1 MTEAYLGPAMPF
13 QPVYR
18 ITPSSAKALMA
29 IEASRVAVDRLPV
42 TPQMIAS
49 LRESARL
56 LTTHYSTQIEGNRLT
71 LPQVEEVIAGGGGFP
86 GRERDEREV
95 QNYYKA
101 ADEIESLAAL
111 KRKLTEKDIQTIH
124 GLAFEGKKRPTPYR
138 DGQNV
143 IRNSAS
149 GAITYLP
156 PEAKEVAGLMGELVT
171 WINDEIESRDLP
183 VPVIAALAHYQF
195 ATIHPY
201 YDGNGRT
208 ARLLTTLILHRCG
221 YGLKGIYSLEEYYAK
236 NLRGYYAAL
245 TVGPSHNYHLGR
257 AEADVSGFV
266 EYFCEGMADAFAK
279 VAARAEAAGL
289 SAPKDK
295 AALLRELRPLQ
306 RQALGLFSKHRIVT
320 SNELA
325 SYLGLSPRQGRDQ
338 CAKWVSEGFLTIA
351 NASKKGRSYRLAERF
366 ETVTDSSR
374 QLN

>member
-1 MTEAYLGPAMPF
+1 MPF
-13 QPVYR
+13 QPQFR
-18 ITPSSAKALMA
+18 ISSATAKALMA

-124 GLAFEGKKRPTPYR
+124 GLAFDGKKRPTPYR

-143 IRNSAS
+143 IRNSGS

-156 PEAKEVAGLMGELVT
+156 PEAKEVAELMGELVM
-171 WINDEIESRDLP
+171 WINAEIESRDLP

-257 AEADVSGFV
+257 AEADVSSFV

-325 SYLGLSPRQGRDQ
+325 SYLGLTPRQGRDQ
-338 CAKWVSEGFLTIA
+338 CAKWVSEGFLTVA

-366 ETVTDSSR
+366 EGAVIA
-374 QLN
+374 